1 LNELDDDLREQLP
14 PTDTRFR
21 PDQRFV
27 WDLFLLLIFCLFFI
41 SHLEAGQIDKAEKEK
56 ARIEEAQ
63 RSRSANTSFPKWFK
77 QDGDS
82 FILIRDDDPSHS
94 YWKKREEHWTGV
106 DFIQLW

>member
-1 LNELDDDLREQLP
+1 M
-14 PTDTRFR
+14 
-21 PDQRFV
+21 
-27 WDLFLLLIFCLFFI
+27 FFI
-41 SHLEAGQIDKAEKEK
+41 SHLEAGQIDPAEKEK

-77 QDGDS
+77 EDGSS